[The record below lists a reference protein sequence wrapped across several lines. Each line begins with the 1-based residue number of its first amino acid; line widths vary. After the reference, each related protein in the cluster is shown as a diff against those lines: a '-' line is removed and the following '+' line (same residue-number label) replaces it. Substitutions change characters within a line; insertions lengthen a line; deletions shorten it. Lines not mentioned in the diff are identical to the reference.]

1 MSEWPTV
8 YDPANLMLELIK
20 QNTIKLADEHRE
32 NCAGRE
38 CTISLYLL
46 QRLLELAGIELTEDE
61 ELKFL

>member
-1 MSEWPTV
+1 MPEWPTV
-8 YDPANLMLELIK
+8 YDLAPKELIK

-38 CTISLYLL
+38 CVISLYLL

-61 ELKFL
+61 KLKFL